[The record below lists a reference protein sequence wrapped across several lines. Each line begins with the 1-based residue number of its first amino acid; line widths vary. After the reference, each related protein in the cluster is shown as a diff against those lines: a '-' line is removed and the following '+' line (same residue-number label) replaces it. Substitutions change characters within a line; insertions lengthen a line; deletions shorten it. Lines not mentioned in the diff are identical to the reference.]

1 MLKKE
6 GRIKLVF
13 VTSNKHKIKEAN
25 EILGKWNIE
34 LVGSSIA
41 KIEIQDDCIERI
53 SKYAAIQAYNIIKKP
68 LIVED
73 SGLFI
78 KALNGFPGPYSSYV
92 YRKIGND
99 GVLKLMKNI
108 DDRRA
113 YFKASLTCVC
123 GQYVKM
129 FNGIVHGSIS
139 EEPRGKEGFGFDP
152 IFVPEG
158 YDKTMAELGEHIKNT
173 LSHRY
178 RAFTQL
184 AEWVSKQKP
193 LKP

>member
-1 MLKKE
+1 MSKRE

-13 VTSNKHKIKEAN
+13 VTSNEHKIKEAM
-25 EILGKWNIE
+25 EILGRWNIE
-34 LVGSSIA
+34 LEGSHVT
-41 KIEIQDDCIERI
+41 KIEVQDDCIERI
-53 SKYAAIQAYNIIKKP
+53 SRYAAIQAYNEIKKP

-92 YRKIGND
+92 HRKIGND
-99 GVLKLMKNI
+99 GIVKLMKNI
-108 DDRRA
+108 SDKRA
-113 YFKASLTCVC
+113 YFKASLTCIC
-123 GQYVKM
+123 GQYVKT
-129 FNGIVHGSIS
+129 FNGVVRGSIS

-152 IFVPEG
+152 IFIPEG
-158 YDKTMAELGEHIKNT
+158 YDRTMAELGERIKNT

-178 RAFTQL
+178 RAFTKL
-184 AEWVSKQKP
+184 AEWVSRQKP